1 MRAHGRSSCPAL
13 AAFAERVVQC
23 RYNPINT
30 SNGLLIVRSLRI
42 LLLALFYFVS
52 VFFAVAA
59 LAPTLAVPVAWF
71 AVLLA
76 MLAYLLLD
84 AVQTEQAGILL
95 AFLLVLPFS
104 CLFAGIIWWVMRG
117 LGLWT
122 PLR

>member
-1 MRAHGRSSCPAL
+1 M
-13 AAFAERVVQC
+13 
-23 RYNPINT
+23 
-30 SNGLLIVRSLRI
+30 RSLRI

>member
-1 MRAHGRSSCPAL
+1 M
-13 AAFAERVVQC
+13 
-23 RYNPINT
+23 
-30 SNGLLIVRSLRI
+30 RSLRI
-42 LLLALFYFVS
+42 LLLAIFYFAS

-59 LAPTLAVPVAWF
+59 LAPTLAVPIAWF

-84 AVQTEQAGILL
+84 AIQMEQAGVLL

-104 CLFAGIIWWVMRG
+104 CLFAGMIWWVMRG

-122 PLR
+122 PLK